1 MWAAPA
7 TVITALENGLTTSPY
22 HRENICKA
30 ILRSAKPEYR
40 EYICQSILDKLASKS
55 ETKSDHMNR
64 SSSSTMWGT
73 RVGHELCRLA
83 LQGLADRMAEF
94 DEAEVMVW
102 ICSVPG
108 LTHG

>member
-1 MWAAPA
+1 MLPLLEWRF
-7 TVITALENGLTTSPY
+7 ENGLTTSPY

-55 ETKSDHMNR
+55 ETKSDHMNW
-64 SSSSTMWGT
+64 SSNSTMWGT

-83 LQGLADRMAEF
+83 LQGLADRMAE
-94 DEAEVMVW
+94 AVEVMVW
-102 ICSVPG
+102 I
-108 LTHG
+108 